1 MAARAIIHLDE
12 LRRWARVARDERVAI
27 NGRIEPDGAVTINV
41 TALIDAPIAGEDDL
55 DARLDAFAG
64 KR

>member
-1 MAARAIIHLDE
+1 MSARAIIHLDE

-41 TALIDAPIAGEDDL
+41 TALSNAIITGDDDL
-55 DARLDAFAG
+55 DVRLDAYAG